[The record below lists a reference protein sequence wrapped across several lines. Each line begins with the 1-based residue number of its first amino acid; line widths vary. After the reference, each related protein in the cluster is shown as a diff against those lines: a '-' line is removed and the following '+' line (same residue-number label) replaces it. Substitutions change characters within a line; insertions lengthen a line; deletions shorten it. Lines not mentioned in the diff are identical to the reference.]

1 MIRRVFL
8 TGVLLFSGGLLF
20 GLDLS
25 AVMGGGNLSFNP
37 REDEPLGSGEFTG
50 HPYPFGRI
58 VLTDRVSETLGY
70 SVSLERD
77 PVLRNTLNGE
87 LRVTAGLF
95 SFSLGPLFGLFDT
108 RENPLKPGVS
118 AGIGVDLPGI
128 IFASLRGGAVFGSLH
143 EKGDYTLETGSI
155 ALGFWLPNLINT
167 LSFTAK
173 QFTLFQAE
181 DLLTEDELLR
191 FCYRVEIYSKNVPYT
206 VSIDMGYQTLIRSY
220 DGPLVREKDTYHA
233 LFLGFETALTIRP
246 LFTLLFGAEIPVYS
260 WGKAPLTR
268 GDHAWFVR
276 GFAGFRWT
284 IEKKEKAPV
293 QVEETEAEVTLRE

>member
-1 MIRRVFL
+1 MTRRVFL
-8 TGVLLFSGGLLF
+8 AGILLLGGGLLF

-25 AVMGGGNLSFNP
+25 AVMGGGNLSFNI

-58 VLTDRVSETLGY
+58 ALTDRVSETFSY

-77 PVLRNTLNGE
+77 PVLRNILNGE
-87 LRVTAGLF
+87 LRVNVGLF

-128 IFASLRGGAVFGSLH
+128 IFGSLRGGAVFGSLH

-155 ALGFWLPNLINT
+155 ALGFWLPNLVNT
-167 LSFTAK
+167 LSLGTKKFS
-173 QFTLFQAE
+173 LFQTGG
-181 DLLTEDELLR
+181 LVTEDELLR
-191 FCYRVEIYSKNVPYT
+191 LCYRGEIYSKNVPYT
-206 VSIDMGYQTLIRSY
+206 ISIDLGYQTLIRSY

-233 LFLGFETALTIRP
+233 LFLGFETAVTIRP
-246 LFTLLFGAEIPVYS
+246 LFALLFGAEIPVYS

-268 GDHAWFVR
+268 GDHAWFVQ
-276 GFAGFRWT
+276 GFAGFNWT
-284 IEKKEKAPV
+284 IEKKTPPPV
-293 QVEETEAEVTLRE
+293 QQLEEAETGEE